1 MRSCLMIFGFLLL
14 VLSPSSQAQTL
25 YEKYA
30 SLPIMENL
38 SISPDGNKLAAIY
51 NAADGPQVVLMDF
64 PSVEFTPLVQ
74 LKKARDRIEYVVW
87 SGNRYLIVALSY
99 PEYSSGDYFRI
110 NRLYRID
117 LKTKEAKELTD
128 KRFSKKDYYRYVN
141 FRLVSALKDDP
152 EHILVSAYDE
162 LDRGISVY
170 RVNLADS
177 DFDKI
182 IVNNYKIDS
191 WYADNHGVVRLGLQW
206 EKDKSTDEHKL
217 TTWYRNADGE
227 SMKAL
232 HTVIIGKSE
241 TFEVMGLS
249 EDGNKAY
256 VMSDRINK
264 RESLWLYDI
273 QNNQFEREVYSN
285 PEYDLAGALTNN
297 EGELSGVFYYDDY
310 QRQHYF
316 SDNGEQQTAL
326 IKKLLPEMESFVVAS
341 SRDKQRF
348 VVQAESTTQ
357 IPVYFYVDLR
367 NKKAG
372 VWLSKYPLLNHEKL
386 SEPKNIYFKASD
398 GMALRGYLTMP
409 DNVQNPPL
417 IVFPHGGPHA
427 RDYKY
432 FDPFVQFFAAK
443 GYAVLQVNFRG
454 SEGFGNPYETAG
466 YYEWGKRMQRDVDD
480 AMDYVLTH
488 FPVAKDK
495 ACMVG
500 ASYGGYV
507 ALTEAFQQ
515 PTRYKCYV
523 SIAGI
528 SDLQADIAHEKKMQL
543 YVGNI
548 IKEETSAELAALG
561 DVSAINHISKI
572 TAPIL
577 LIHGTK
583 DTQVNYH
590 QSADFY
596 DKARGKIDVQYI
608 ELEDTTHYLDDS
620 AGRKATFK
628 ALDEFL
634 SKYL

>member
-1 MRSCLMIFGFLLL
+1 MRSSLMIFGFLLL

-152 EHILVSAYDE
+152 ENILVSAYDE

-227 SMKAL
+227 PMKAL

-348 VVQAESTTQ
+348 IVQAESTTQ

-367 NKKAG
+367 NKMYG
-372 VWLSKYPLLNHEKL
+372 
-386 SEPKNIYFKASD
+386 
-398 GMALRGYLTMP
+398 
-409 DNVQNPPL
+409 PPRCCK
-417 IVFPHGGPHA
+417 H
-427 RDYKY
+427 
-432 FDPFVQFFAAK
+432 
-443 GYAVLQVNFRG
+443 
-454 SEGFGNPYETAG
+454 
-466 YYEWGKRMQRDVDD
+466 
-480 AMDYVLTH
+480 
-488 FPVAKDK
+488 
-495 ACMVG
+495 
-500 ASYGGYV
+500 
-507 ALTEAFQQ
+507 
-515 PTRYKCYV
+515 
-523 SIAGI
+523 
-528 SDLQADIAHEKKMQL
+528 
-543 YVGNI
+543 
-548 IKEETSAELAALG
+548 
-561 DVSAINHISKI
+561 KI
-572 TAPIL
+572 
-577 LIHGTK
+577 
-583 DTQVNYH
+583 Q
-590 QSADFY
+590 
-596 DKARGKIDVQYI
+596 
-608 ELEDTTHYLDDS
+608 
-620 AGRKATFK
+620 
-628 ALDEFL
+628 
-634 SKYL
+634 

>member
-1 MRSCLMIFGFLLL
+1 MRSLLLSFCFLLL
-14 VLSPSSQAQTL
+14 IISSATHGQEL

-38 SISPDGNKLAAIY
+38 SLSPDGNKLAAIY
-51 NAADGPQVVLMDF
+51 NTPNGPQVVLMDF

-99 PEYSSGDYFRI
+99 PEYSTGDYFRI

-117 LKTKEAKELTD
+117 LETKETRELTD
-128 KRFSKKDYYRYVN
+128 KRFSQKSYYKYVN
-141 FRLVSALKDDP
+141 FNLVSALKNDP

-162 LDRGISVY
+162 LDKGISVY
-170 RVNLADS
+170 KVNLADS

-182 IVNNYKIDS
+182 IVNNYEIDS

-206 EKDKSTDEHKL
+206 EKDKSTDEHKF

-227 SMKAL
+227 PMKAL

-241 TFEVMGLS
+241 TFDVMGLND
-249 EDGNKAY
+249 DGSKAY
-256 VMSDRINK
+256 VLSDRINN

-273 QNNQFEREVYSN
+273 PNNKFEREVYSN
-285 PEYDLAGALTNN
+285 PQYDLRGALINN
-297 EGELSGVFYYDDY
+297 EGELAGVFYYDDY
-310 QRQHYF
+310 LRQHYF
-316 SDNGEQQTAL
+316 SDADAKQTMLA
-326 IKKLLPEMESFVVAS
+326 KKLLAGMESSIVTS

-348 VVQAESTTQ
+348 IIEAESTSKLPT
-357 IPVYFYVDLR
+357 YFYVDLR
-367 NKKAG
+367 TKKAG
-372 VWLSKYPLLNHEKL
+372 AWLSKYPLLNHEAL
-386 SEPKNIYFKASD
+386 AVPQNIKFKASD
-398 GMALRGYLTMP
+398 GMELNGYLTIP
-409 DNVQNPPL
+409 ANIEKPPL
-417 IVFPHGGPHA
+417 VVFPHGGPHS

-454 SEGFGNPYETAG
+454 SEGFGNAYQTAG

-480 AMDYVLTH
+480 AMDYVVSN
-488 FPVAKDK
+488 FPVSKNQ

-515 PTRYKCYV
+515 PDRYKCYV

-528 SDLQADIAHEKKMQL
+528 SDLEADIAHEKKMKV

-548 IKEETSAELAALG
+548 IKEESRDALAALG
-561 DVSAINHISKI
+561 DVSAINHIDEIK
-572 TAPIL
+572 APIL

-590 QSADFY
+590 QSSDFY
-596 DKARGKIDVQYI
+596 DKARRKIDIKYI
-608 ELEDTTHYLDDS
+608 ELKDTTHYLDDPV
-620 AGRKATFK
+620 GRTATFK